1 MDTPTSID
9 PFSPASSCASSAPGF
24 RGRTTSKAPAA
35 GAGIALGVT
44 LLVVIGSAAAL
55 GASPSAG
62 GTGGAGGQAA
72 SGSPPPEK
80 GPRDGHAFEPGGF
93 EPGGFGPGGFG
104 PGGFGPGIG
113 GLVPG
118 FLDPGKGGRGF
129 GQITISAISGSELSL
144 RTDDGWTRTIT
155 ITPDTTITR
164 GGAAAKAGDLKVG
177 DAIRFRQT
185 KNADGTFTIRAID
198 VVLPR
203 TVGRIASVGTSSIT
217 ITDRD
222 GASVTVHLGAGTTF
236 RVHGVEDATAANLAK
251 GMVVLVVG
259 ERRADGSIDAT
270 SVLAGKL
277 RDHVRGPKPD
287 RPGSSAKPEA
297 SNGPG

>member
-1 MDTPTSID
+1 MDTPTSTD
-9 PFSPASSCASSAPGF
+9 PFRPPSSPASPATGF
-24 RGRTTSKAPAA
+24 RGRTTSKVPAVR
-35 GAGIALGVT
+35 AGIALGVA
-44 LLVVIGSAAAL
+44 LLVVIGSAVAL

-72 SGSPPPEK
+72 ASGSPAPEK
-80 GPRDGHAFEPGGF
+80 GPREGH
-93 EPGGFGPGGFG
+93 GFGPGGFG
-104 PGGFGPGIG
+104 PGMGGFG

-129 GQITISAISGSELSL
+129 GRITINGISGSDLSL

-164 GGAAAKAGDLKVG
+164 GGAPATAADLKVG

-185 KNADGTFTIRAID
+185 KNADGNFTIHAID
-198 VVLPR
+198 IVLPR
-203 TVGRIASVGTSSIT
+203 TIGTIAAIGTSSMT

-222 GASVTVHLGAGTTF
+222 GASVTVHLGSGTIF
-236 RVHGVEDATAANLAK
+236 RVRGVDRATEASLAK

-277 RDHVRGPKPD
+277 RDHLKGPKAD
-287 RPGSSAKPEA
+287 RAGPSATPEA
-297 SNGPG
+297 SDAAG